1 VKLEGRTA
9 IVTGATEGIG
19 AATVQRLLAEGVRVV
34 AVARGEDAGRRLA
47 DGSGGLIRFVAGDI
61 RADDTAARAVAAA
74 TEWTERLDILVN
86 NAARDFTGDLLSA
99 SRAEIADVFEVNAIG
114 TLLMLQAAAAK
125 MKELGGGAIV
135 NVTSRLASIG
145 LPSTAVYGASKGAVL
160 ALTRGAAVEL
170 APHNIRVNAVAPGLT
185 ETPLVT
191 AWLERADDSETTR
204 RQASETIPQGRFA
217 RPDEVAD
224 AIVFLASD
232 EASHVTGASLP
243 VDGGYTAA

>member
-1 VKLEGRTA
+1 MKLEGRTA

-19 AATVQRLLAEGVRVV
+19 AATVRRLLAEGARVV
-34 AVARGEDAGRRLA
+34 GVARGEDAGRRLA
-47 DGSGGLIRFVAGDI
+47 EESAGMVRFIAGDI
-61 RADDTAARAVAAA
+61 RAADTAARAVAAA
-74 TEWTERLDILVN
+74 DEWTGRLDILVN
-86 NAARDFTGDLLSA
+86 NAGRDFTGELLSA

-114 TLLMLQAAAAK
+114 TLLMLQAAAAR

-170 APHNIRVNAVAPGLT
+170 APYNIRVNAIAPGLT
-185 ETPLVT
+185 ETPLVK
-191 AWLERADDSETTR
+191 AWLAGAPNPETAR
-204 RQASETIPQGRFA
+204 RQASETIPQRRFA
-217 RPDEVAD
+217 QPDEVAD
-224 AIVFLASD
+224 AIAFLASD